1 MPGVSQQT
9 GRSGMDSANDAVVP
23 AVESRQNNVL
33 RYVCALLI
41 LYVASVIVISF
52 ASIPLYYQRVVALD
66 VPALVVG
73 GETWVNNELVAQ
85 WASERGMDLHTYAL
99 YTFTL
104 NIVITLGFA
113 LVAGVILW
121 KAHRKW
127 FHWFTALVLLFV
139 PTGMLWEITMV
150 TRIALNY
157 IGLGSLLWPTYLLFL
172 YLFPNGT
179 GVPKWTRW
187 FLGAAVLVHLAVQS
201 AGVLAIFGAI
211 SAEQMAIAFQ
221 FFPVAL
227 AAFPLILFSQVY
239 RYARVSDRTERAQI
253 RWFVAGLAI
262 WLLLDY
268 AVELFASINTPTAAS
283 QTGLA
288 GDISSLLMLIIPAA
302 IGFGILRYRLY
313 DIDVIIRRTLI
324 YGLLTAVLAAMYFG
338 GVILM
343 QLLFSALTGE
353 QGQSTLAIVV
363 STLAIAALF
372 HPLRRRIQ
380 NFIDRRFYRQRYSAE
395 ETLQNF
401 AALARNE
408 LVVEDLSSRLIGVV
422 KNTMQPADVS
432 LWLRDIP
439 PVGENPV
446 KKS

>member
-1 MPGVSQQT
+1 MPGMNQQT
-9 GRSGMDSANDAVVP
+9 RRSGMNSSSDGAVPVI
-23 AVESRQNNVL
+23 ESRQNSIL
-33 RYVCALLI
+33 QYLCAFLL
-41 LYVASVIVISF
+41 LYVASVILISF
-52 ASIPLYYQRVVALD
+52 ASIPLYYQRVVAQA

-73 GETWVNNELVAQ
+73 GETWVSNELVAQ
-85 WASERGMDLHTYAL
+85 WAFERGMDLRTYAL

-104 NIVITLGFA
+104 NIIVTLGFA
-113 LVAGVILW
+113 TVAGVILW

-139 PTGMLWEITMV
+139 PTGMLWELTMV
-150 TRIALNY
+150 SRIALY
-157 IGLGSLLWPTYLLFL
+157 YVGLGSLLWPTYLLFL

-179 GVPKWTRW
+179 GVPHWTRW
-187 FLGAAVLVHLAVQS
+187 FLGAAVLVHLAVQT

-211 SAEQMAIAFQ
+211 SDEQMATAFQ

-227 AAFPLILFSQVY
+227 AAFPLILFSQMY
-239 RYARVSDRTERAQI
+239 RYARVSDPTERAQI
-253 RWFVAGLAI
+253 RWFVAGLAV

-268 AVELFASINTPTAAS
+268 AIELITSFITPAAAA

-324 YGLLTAVLAAMYFG
+324 YALLTAVLAAVYFG

-353 QGQSTLAIVV
+353 QAQSTLAIVV
-363 STLAIAALF
+363 STLSIAALF

-408 LVVEDLSSRLIGVV
+408 LVVEDLSGQLVGVV

-439 PVGENPV
+439 PMGGNSG
-446 KKS
+446 KKP